1 MRPWSAIYHA
11 RRERPAVGR
20 LVSGCITRRTV
31 EHRLERG
38 PAARGS
44 HDLAGAGGRGRDL
57 LFLAVLGRLDDATL
71 PLDRCKRAAVQIVD
85 VSARLQLA
93 GAVDEGRLIREV
105 DPDLR
110 LLELNVLLV
119 AAEHALDPLRRPVL
133 AGTRDLEKDL
143 RIFGRVLHAHAAVTV
158 RAHLVRKHVFV
169 RGVVL
174 IDQEPVRE
182 TEPDAP
188 ERVAVARRL
197 GDLDVAAVIAH
208 AQAHAGEH
216 GG

>member
-11 RRERPAVGR
+11 GRERPAGGR
-20 LVSGCITRRTV
+20 SVSGCITWRV
-31 EHRLERG
+31 IEHRLERG
-38 PAARGS
+38 PVARGS

-57 LFLAVLGRLDDATL
+57 LFLAVLGGLDDAAL

-85 VSARLQLA
+85 ISARLQLA
-93 GAVDEGRLIREV
+93 GAVDKGRLIREV

-119 AAEHALDPLRRPVL
+119 AAEHAFDPLRRPVL

-143 RIFGRVLHAHAAVTV
+143 RIFGRVLHAHAAMAI
-158 RAHLVRKHVFV
+158 RAHLVRKHLFV

-188 ERVAVARRL
+188 ERVAIARRV
-197 GDLDVAAVIAH
+197 GDLD
-208 AQAHAGEH
+208 GP
-216 GG
+216 